1 MGCSALGTTEGEI
14 IYPEDVASGVLSGHA
29 YSVIDVFE
37 IKAQVADENGDL
49 KPKLE
54 KLVRLR
60 NPWGTFLFYL
70 LKSIRKKG
78 MGWCVVRWIRRA
90 T

>member
-60 NPWGTFLFYL
+60 NPWGIFHMNLL
-70 LKSIRKKG
+70 LKPIR
-78 MGWCVVRWIRRA
+78 
-90 T
+90 